1 MRIRLHQ
8 PGLAPGPLCL
18 EPDNSH
24 HLIKVLRATTGTVV
38 TLFDGQGL
46 EAEAV
51 VADPNPRQCLVTVST
66 IEAISRESPTPSR
79 LIQALCLGDKMDWV
93 VEKAT
98 ELGVQA
104 IQPVQAARSQLRL
117 EGDRAEKR
125 LLHWRRIAAAAAAQ
139 SGRNQVPTVH
149 PILRLDAALAEF
161 AAAPAPQT
169 GWLLDPF
176 AQQTLT
182 QAPLTGGL
190 TIAIGPEAGWTD
202 DEEQTAGAHGFVG
215 VRCGPRILRT
225 ETAAAVVLAAVAART
240 GEL

>member
-1 MRIRLHQ
+1 MRIRLLQ

-18 EPDNSH
+18 DPDNGH
-24 HLIKVLRATTGTVV
+24 HLIKVLRAQKGTVI
-38 TLFDGQGL
+38 TLFDGLGL

-51 VADPNPRQCLVTVST
+51 VTDPSPKQCQVTVSD
-66 IEAISRESPTPSR
+66 IGAISRESPMPCR

-104 IQPVQAARSQLRL
+104 ISPVQAARSQLRL

-125 LLHWRRIAAAAAAQ
+125 QLHWQRIAAAAAAQ

-161 AAAPAPQT
+161 AAVATPQT
-169 GWLLDPF
+169 GWLLDPS
-176 AQQTLT
+176 ADQRLT
-182 QAPLTGGL
+182 DAPLVGNL

-202 DEEQTAGAHGFVG
+202 DEEDLARSHGFQG
-215 VRCGPRILRT
+215 IRCGPRILRT
-225 ETAAAVVLAAVAART
+225 ETAATAVLAAIAART
-240 GEL
+240 GEF

>member
-1 MRIRLHQ
+1 MRIRLLQ
-8 PGLAPGPLCL
+8 PGLALGPLSL
-18 EPDNSH
+18 TPDNSH
-24 HLIKVLRATTGTVV
+24 HLIKVLRAQAGDVV

-51 VADPNPRQCLVTVST
+51 VTDPHSKHCGVMVST
-66 IEAISRESPTPSR
+66 TEAVSRESPTPSR

-98 ELGVQA
+98 ELGVAA
-104 IQPVQAARSQLRL
+104 IQPVQASRSQLRL

-125 LLHWRRIAAAAAAQ
+125 LVHWQRIAAAAAAQ

-149 PILRLDAALAEF
+149 PILRLDAALAQF
-161 AAAPAPQT
+161 SATPAPQT

-182 QAPLTGGL
+182 QAPLAGSL

-202 DEEQTAGAHGFVG
+202 DEEQLARAHGFVG
-215 VRCGPRILRT
+215 IRCGPRILRT
-225 ETAAAVVLAAVAART
+225 ETAGAVVLAAVAARS
-240 GEL
+240 GEF